1 MADNNPRLHLICYD
15 IADPRRLN
23 RVHRCLVRHGL
34 PLQYSVFLVYAH
46 KAGLQ
51 AILAEMRTL
60 IDHRKDD
67 VRAYPLPRDAEY
79 QHLGR
84 QVFPAGVTVAGKGL
98 NEQMFFFEE
107 WASQRA
113 EIGK

>member
-1 MADNNPRLHLICYD
+1 MADNAPRLHLICYD

-23 RVHRCLVRHGL
+23 RVHRCLTRHGI

-46 KAGLQ
+46 KTGLQ
-51 AILAEMRTL
+51 AVLAELRAL

-67 VRAYPLPRDAEY
+67 VRAYPLPRKVDY

-84 QVFPAGVTVAGKGL
+84 QLFPDGVTVTGNDL
-98 NEQMFFFEE
+98 SEHLFS
-107 WASQRA
+107 SQD
-113 EIGK
+113 ETT